1 MTFSYAHRFRDTF
14 SVELLQAGVPL
25 ERVSV
30 FLGHSSVKV
39 TERQYASWV
48 QKRQQLEAD
57 LRSKWAN
64 ERRVQIRYKCKTA
77 SLTDRKINVEYGGEG
92 GIRTHG
98 RGKPTHAFQACSLI
112 HSDTS
117 PRHNGT
123 LQF

>member
-64 ERRVQIRYKCKTA
+64 ERRVQIRYTCKRCRGPRGAARTFGHKMSTGLSRFGVGEKCIGST
-77 SLTDRKINVEYGGEG
+77 
-92 GIRTHG
+92 
-98 RGKPTHAFQACSLI
+98 
-112 HSDTS
+112 
-117 PRHNGT
+117 
-123 LQF
+123 